1 MARRCHAIVTPG
13 FGGAGL
19 ITNRGHRLK
28 RRADFHYSSR
38 FGSSMSAQLSPWP
51 LGLATVDGLKVRSR
65 RGWNMT
71 EALPELR
78 GLPEGLVLDGEL
90 VAFNKAGDPHFPLLS
105 KRILN
110 LGRSVAVQMM
120 VLMCSPST
128 VNSLVRRPTLHTSP
142 NKRKRRGPRWRG
154 PLRVISQPS
163 VIRARDRLGSE
174 REAARCR
181 VDHEGRTTLVGVV
194 DPIEL
199 RLQRERLIPQRPT
212 FGQDR

>member
-1 MARRCHAIVTPG
+1 
-13 FGGAGL
+13 
-19 ITNRGHRLK
+19 
-28 RRADFHYSSR
+28 
-38 FGSSMSAQLSPWP
+38 MSAQLSPWP

-128 VNSLVRRPTLHTSP
+128 VNSLVRRPTLDTRNHHRT
-142 NKRKRRGPRWRG
+142 RGRG
-154 PLRVISQPS
+154 
-163 VIRARDRLGSE
+163 G
-174 REAARCR
+174 
-181 VDHEGRTTLVGVV
+181 GLVGAAPSGSFLSLLSSVPATV
-194 DPIEL
+194 
-199 RLQRERLIPQRPT
+199 
-212 FGQDR
+212 

>member
-1 MARRCHAIVTPG
+1 
-13 FGGAGL
+13 
-19 ITNRGHRLK
+19 
-28 RRADFHYSSR
+28 
-38 FGSSMSAQLSPWP
+38 MSAQLSPWP

-90 VAFNKAGDPHFPLLS
+90 VAFNKAGDPHFPLLETHLEP
-105 KRILN
+105 RPLRRGADDGFDV
-110 LGRSVAVQMM
+110 LAVDGEFPGKAADTGHPQ
-120 VLMCSPST
+120 P
-128 VNSLVRRPTLHTSP
+128 SP